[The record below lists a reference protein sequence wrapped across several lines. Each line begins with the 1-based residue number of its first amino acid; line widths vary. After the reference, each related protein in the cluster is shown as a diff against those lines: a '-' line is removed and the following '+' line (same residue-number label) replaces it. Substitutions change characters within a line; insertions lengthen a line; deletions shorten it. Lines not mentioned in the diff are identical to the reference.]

1 MSRGFTGLNPLDTER
16 VVYKNAR
23 VPEVGHG
30 PSSSSESINF
40 VNSLMAWNS
49 PPSPEKKTIQNIEKE
64 LECLRGL
71 QNVEGL
77 QKSPGV
83 SSVQAQ
89 VPRVPVQGAP
99 SAAAQAPV
107 QAAAQTS
114 AQAPVQAAAQT
125 QVPHVSVQA
134 VSQAQVPQAVAS
146 AATQVPAWMYVL
158 HYLNIAN
165 VQFSNKQ
172 YALCPQLYL
181 ECARLGRAILSSA
194 ARGRVDAKTAST
206 CYRAILQAYK
216 GLSCVYTVLGQTRQA
231 RHASAMVHELSLG
244 GV

>member
-1 MSRGFTGLNPLDTER
+1 MPQVFTGLNPLDTKR
-16 VVYKNAR
+16 VIGNAR
-23 VPEVGHG
+23 VPPVCHG
-30 PSSSSESINF
+30 PSSPESIQF

-49 PPSPEKKTIQNIEKE
+49 PPSLEKKTKRKIEEE
-64 LECLRGL
+64 LERLRGL

-99 SAAAQAPV
+99 SAAAQAP
-107 QAAAQTS
+107 
-114 AQAPVQAAAQT
+114 AQAPVQAQVPRDPVQGAPSAAAQT
-125 QVPHVSVQA
+125 PA
-134 VSQAQVPQAVAS
+134 
-146 AATQVPAWMYVL
+146 QVPAWMYVL
-158 HYLNIAN
+158 HYLYIAN
-165 VQFSNKQ
+165 VQFSNKR

-181 ECARLGRAILSSA
+181 ECARLGRALLSSA

-206 CYRAILQAYK
+206 CYRAIIQAYK
-216 GLSCVYTVLGQTRQA
+216 GLSCVYTLLGQTRQA
-231 RHASAMVHELSLG
+231 QNASAMVHKLSLG